1 MQTATNQET
10 GQRYYLD
17 PETNQWTEMKT
28 ASVQRTGQKFG
39 LISGQW
45 IEIEKGRAQE
55 EAERMTAFMER
66 VPESIEKGF
75 QEYRERT
82 DALRIGGLGPSATE
96 KVTTAIATAG
106 MTAGN
111 IITDFVITSLPNSI
125 REGAEQIF
133 GSVKDTDSFQAAAQ
147 MAEKGLEAYES
158 FKEANPSAAAT
169 FENVI
174 DVSVLFS
181 PRPDLKVF
189 EGPARRAEGKSSR
202 YRFEQRR
209 QGINQLLA
217 PETRELKPGDVTE
230 PTGLLGREQYVPDR
244 QTVTITGTL
253 EGIPD
258 VDPKASY
265 HHNMR
270 AVQNHI
276 ADTAKQLRQFI
287 MRSGNPRIRKN
298 DLSAEMAQAVEEY
311 TKSSAYR
318 GITPDAQNIV
328 QALAEDALKLVS
340 ESGTR
345 NTVSAMDL
353 LNLRQQFDDLINEA
367 YPGVLEATS
376 ASARAKASRVIR
388 NILNDK
394 LKELTP
400 GDDARQLLERQHHAY
415 LARDIM
421 NNKRN
426 REANTTLGIVARRL
440 KDAALL
446 PSTLGSLYFTG
457 KTFVEGA
464 GGIGAVAAG
473 GAAGLGIY
481 ATIRLMS
488 KQNRLD
494 LYAETLSGL
503 NKLIRNTKESDKL
516 FELKA
521 HRLVILDLLRGEQE
535 SDEDE

>member
-17 PETNQWTEMKT
+17 PQTNEWTEMKT
-28 ASVQRTGQKFG
+28 ASVQRTGQRFG
-39 LISGQW
+39 LIGGQW
-45 IEIEKGRAQE
+45 VEIEKGRAQE

-66 VPESIEKGF
+66 VPEAIERGVE
-75 QEYRERT
+75 EYQERT
-82 DALRIGGLGPSATE
+82 DALRINGYEPSASQ

-106 MTAGN
+106 LTAGD
-111 IITDFVITSLPNSI
+111 IITDFAITSLPNSV
-125 REGAEQIF
+125 RAGAEQIF
-133 GSVKDTDSFQAAAQ
+133 GSVKDTEVFKTAAE

-158 FKEANPSAAAT
+158 FKQENPAAAAT

-174 DVSVLFS
+174 DISVLFS
-181 PRPDLKVF
+181 PRPDIKIF
-189 EGPARRAEGKSSR
+189 EGPAKSAEGKASR
-202 YRFEQRR
+202 NRFEQRR

-217 PETRELKPGDVTE
+217 PETLKPSDRTQPRGI
-230 PTGLLGREQYVPDR
+230 LGKEEYVPDR
-244 QTVTITGTL
+244 ETLTITGIM
-253 EGIPD
+253 EGISD

-276 ADTAKQLRQFI
+276 TGQAKKLRQFI
-287 MRSGNPRIRKN
+287 MQAGNPRIRKN
-298 DLSAEMAQAVEEY
+298 DLALEMSQAIEEY
-311 TKSSAYR
+311 TKSSGYR
-318 GITPDAQNIV
+318 GITPDAQTIV

-353 LNLRQQFDDLINEA
+353 LNIRQQFDDLINEA
-367 YPGVLEATS
+367 YAGVLESTS
-376 ASARAKASRVIR
+376 ASARAKASRVVR

-400 GDDARQLLERQHHAY
+400 GDDARQLLDRQHNAY
-415 LARDIM
+415 LARDRM

-426 REANTTLGIVARRL
+426 KEANTTLGIVARRL

-464 GGIGAVAAG
+464 GGLGAVALG
-473 GAAGLGIY
+473 GTAGLGIY
-481 ATIRLMS
+481 GTIRLMS

-535 SDEDE
+535 SEEDE

>member
-28 ASVQRTGQKFG
+28 ASVQRTGQQFG
-39 LISGQW
+39 LIGGQW
-45 IEIEKGRAQE
+45 VEIEKGRAQE
-55 EAERMTAFMER
+55 EAERMTAFVER
-66 VPESIEKGF
+66 VPEAIERGVE
-75 QEYRERT
+75 EYQERT
-82 DALRIGGLGPSATE
+82 DALRIGGYEPSVSQ

-106 MTAGN
+106 LTAGD
-111 IITDFVITSLPNSI
+111 IITDFAITSLPNSI
-125 REGAEQIF
+125 REGSERIF
-133 GSVKDTDSFQAAAQ
+133 NSVKDTEGFKAAAE
-147 MAEKGLEAYES
+147 MAEKGLEAYER
-158 FKEANPSAAAT
+158 FKESNPAAAAT

-174 DVSVLFS
+174 DVSILFS

-189 EGPARRAEGKSSR
+189 DAPAEKAKSRASWE
-202 YRFEQRR
+202 RFNQRR

-217 PETRELKPGDVTE
+217 PETLKPNERTA
-230 PTGLLGREQYVPDR
+230 PTGFLGREEYVPDR
-244 QTVTITGTL
+244 ETLTITGIL

-270 AVQNHI
+270 AVQDHI
-276 ADTAKQLRQFI
+276 TGQAKKLRQFI
-287 MRSGNPRIRKN
+287 MKAGNPRIRKN
-298 DLSAEMAQAVEEY
+298 DLAAEMGQAIEEY
-311 TKSSAYR
+311 TKSSGYR
-318 GITPDAQNIV
+318 GITPDAQTIV

-340 ESGTR
+340 QAGTK

-353 LNLRQQFDDLINEA
+353 LNIRQQFDDLINEA
-367 YPGVLEATS
+367 YAGVLEATS
-376 ASARAKASRVIR
+376 ASARAKASRVVR

-394 LKELTP
+394 LKALTP
-400 GDDARQLLERQHHAY
+400 GDDARQLLDRQHNAY
-415 LARDIM
+415 LARDRM

-426 REANTTLGIVARRL
+426 KEANTTIGIVARRL

-457 KTFVEGA
+457 KTLVEGA
-464 GGIGAVAAG
+464 GGLGAVALG
-473 GAAGLGIY
+473 GTAGLGIY
-481 ATIRLMS
+481 GTIRLMS

-494 LYAETLSGL
+494 LYAQTLSGL

-535 SDEDE
+535 SEDDE

>member
-28 ASVQRTGQKFG
+28 ASVQRTGQRFG
-39 LISGQW
+39 LIGGQW
-45 IEIEKGRAQE
+45 VEIEKGRAQE

-66 VPESIEKGF
+66 VPEAIERGVE
-75 QEYRERT
+75 EYQERT
-82 DALRIGGLGPSATE
+82 DALRIGGYEPSASQ

-106 MTAGN
+106 MTAGD
-111 IITDFVITSLPNSI
+111 IITDFAITSLPNSI
-125 REGAEQIF
+125 REGAQQLF
-133 GSVKDTDSFQAAAQ
+133 GSVKDTDSFKTAAQ

-158 FKEANPSAAAT
+158 FKETNPAAAAT
-169 FENVI
+169 FENVV

-181 PRPDLKVF
+181 PRPDLKLF
-189 EGPARRAEGKSSR
+189 EAPAEKAKSRASWQK
-202 YRFEQRR
+202 FNQRR

-217 PETRELKPGDVTE
+217 PETLKPNERTA
-230 PTGLLGREQYVPDR
+230 PTGLIGREEYVPDR
-244 QTVTITGTL
+244 ETLTITGIL
-253 EGIPD
+253 EGITD

-270 AVQNHI
+270 AVQKHI
-276 ADTAKQLRQFI
+276 TEQSKKLRQFI
-287 MRSGNPRIRKN
+287 MQAGNPRIRKN
-298 DLSAEMAQAVEEY
+298 DLAAEMGQAIEEY
-311 TKSSAYR
+311 TKSSGYR
-318 GITPDAQNIV
+318 GITPDAQTIV

-340 ESGTR
+340 QSGTK

-353 LNLRQQFDDLINEA
+353 LNIRQQFDDLLNESYA
-367 YPGVLEATS
+367 GVLEATS
-376 ASARAKASRVIR
+376 ASARGKASRVVR
-388 NILNDK
+388 NILNDT
-394 LKELTP
+394 LKRITP
-400 GDDARQLLERQHHAY
+400 GDGARQLLDRQHNAY
-415 LARDIM
+415 LARDRM

-426 REANTTLGIVARRL
+426 KEANTTIGIVARRL

-464 GGIGAVAAG
+464 GGVGAVALG
-473 GAAGLGIY
+473 GASGLGIY
-481 ATIRLMS
+481 GTIRLMS

-535 SDEDE
+535 SEDDE

>member
-1 MQTATNQET
+1 MQTATNQQT

-17 PETNQWTEMKT
+17 PETNEWTEMQT
-28 ASVQRTGQKFG
+28 ATVQRTGQKFG
-39 LISGQW
+39 LIGGQW
-45 IEIEKGRAQE
+45 VEVEKGRAQE

-66 VPESIEKGF
+66 VPESIERGIE
-75 QEYRERT
+75 EYKERT
-82 DALRIGGLGPSATE
+82 DALRIGGYEPSASQ
-96 KVTTAIATAG
+96 KVSTAIATAG
-106 MTAGN
+106 MTAGE
-111 IITDFVITSLPNSI
+111 IITDFAITSLPNSV
-125 REGAEQIF
+125 RAGAEQLF
-133 GSVKDTDSFQAAAQ
+133 GQVKDTQSFQTAADMAQ
-147 MAEKGLEAYES
+147 KGLEAYEQ
-158 FKEANPSAAAT
+158 FKQENPAAAAT

-181 PRPDLKVF
+181 PRPDLKVL
-189 EGPARRAEGKSSR
+189 EAPAERAAGKASR
-202 YRFEQRR
+202 LRFENRR

-217 PETRELKPGDVTE
+217 PETLKPNERTA
-230 PTGLLGREQYVPDR
+230 PTGFLGREQYVPDR
-244 QTVTITGTL
+244 ETMTITGIL

-270 AVQNHI
+270 AVQDHI
-276 ADTAKQLRQFI
+276 TEQAKKLRQFI
-287 MRSGNPRIRKN
+287 VRSNNPRIRKN
-298 DLSAEMAQAVEEY
+298 DLAAEMGQAIEEY
-311 TKSSAYR
+311 TKSSGYR
-318 GITPDAQNIV
+318 GITPDAQKIV
-328 QALAEDALKLVS
+328 QALAEDALTLVS
-340 ESGTR
+340 RSGTK

-353 LNLRQQFDDLINEA
+353 LNIRQEFDDLINEA
-367 YPGVLEATS
+367 YAGVLEATS
-376 ASARAKASRVIR
+376 ASARSKASRVVR

-400 GDDARQLLERQHHAY
+400 GDDARQLLDRQHNAY
-415 LARDIM
+415 LARDRM

-426 REANTTLGIVARRL
+426 KEANTTLGIVARRL

-464 GGIGAVAAG
+464 GGIGAVAVG

-481 ATIRLMS
+481 GTIRMLS

-494 LYAETLSGL
+494 VYAETLSSL

-535 SDEDE
+535 SAEDE